1 MTEEAAGG
9 PSREPESGSE
19 PDEFRSPS
27 TETAG
32 ETADG
37 AADDAYNGVLGAF
50 PYAIR
55 ASESRLFKSYG
66 IVGGVLAGLVAF
78 MFTLSL
84 VGIVANTTGTAG
96 GVFSFSRAFVIFVG
110 FVVVFPL
117 IAPIL
122 SVARRHRRS
131 ASTPRYDAA
140 VGLAGY
146 VFILSL
152 YLALVLSIPPE
163 QQEPTSSAIIQV
175 FYDLPAVYGLVP
187 PTLAGG
193 LLYLVH
199 RRLR

>member
-1 MTEEAAGG
+1 MTEAA
-9 PSREPESGSE
+9 R
-19 PDEFRSPS
+19 
-27 TETAG
+27 G
-32 ETADG
+32 ETASEER
-37 AADDAYNGVLGAF
+37 AADEDAYNGVFGAF
-50 PYAIR
+50 PYAIK
-55 ASESRLFKSYG
+55 ASESLLFKSYG
-66 IVGGVLAGLVAF
+66 VIGGLLAGLIGF

-140 VGLAGY
+140 VGVAGY
-146 VFILSL
+146 VFFSSLSL
-152 YLALVLSIPPE
+152 ALALSIPPE
-163 QQEPTSSAIIQV
+163 QQEPTASAVVQLA
-175 FYDLPAVYGLVP
+175 YDLPAIYGLVP